1 MVKLSEIREL
11 RSSQFLGS
19 GDVKT
24 GDVVEILDEGVFRP
38 SNETPFGRP
47 AFQVKVRIPSGEEKI
62 WTMNKTTRDRLIQAW
77 GDETKNWIGRRVR
90 VELVNMNVRGTF
102 RTVIFGYPVAT
113 EEDVRV
119 GEARRLLDN
128 MRASGLRQLTT
139 SDLEKFLRISGLKMT
154 VDEFVKTMGLN
165 VKNGVVQL

>member
-1 MVKLSEIREL
+1 
-11 RSSQFLGS
+11 
-19 GDVKT
+19 
-24 GDVVEILDEGVFRP
+24 
-38 SNETPFGRP
+38 
-47 AFQVKVRIPSGEEKI
+47 
-62 WTMNKTTRDRLIQAW
+62 MNKTTRDRLTQAW

-102 RTVIFGYPVAT
+102 RTVIFGYLVAT